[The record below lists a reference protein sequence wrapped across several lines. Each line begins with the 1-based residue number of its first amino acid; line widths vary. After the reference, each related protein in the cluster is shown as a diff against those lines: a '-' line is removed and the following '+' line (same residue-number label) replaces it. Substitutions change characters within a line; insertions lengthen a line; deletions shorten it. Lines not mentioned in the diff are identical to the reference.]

1 VAERDRTDDDDLEF
15 DFFDEPT
22 GVEAATEVKPPP
34 RRPLGGGPPVRPRAP
49 GTGAP
54 IFRLALLIGGAIV
67 VAIALVFGINSCR
80 GSGAKG
86 EYQDYMQS
94 VNSVAGSSAS
104 TGKQLGD
111 LLAEQ
116 GLSLDDLQAG
126 LGALADQQH
135 QAVVRAQDLEAPS
148 PLLEEQRSLEEA
160 MQLRESGLRGLERA
174 VSQLQQASEAGTAGE
189 TLAQQASRLVAGDV
203 VYDDLFKARAEEV
216 LQQEGIQG
224 VAVPESTFLS
234 DPAQVTAT
242 SLTELVQRITTGGG
256 STDGEATGLHGNGIE
271 VVRVKDGAELSTDVS
286 ENTIVVTDS
295 LAIEVVVK
303 NSGDFQETNVQVTL
317 TIQQGAE
324 PIKKTQKVKSINQ
337 GDTAVVTF
345 ENFENLPYTALTTL
359 KVAVKPVAG
368 EENTSNNTFEYPVIF
383 TL

>member
-15 DFFDEPT
+15 DFFDEPLT
-22 GVEAATEVKPPP
+22 PESPTEVKSPS
-34 RRPLGGGPPVRPRAP
+34 RRPLGGGPPVRPRTP

-54 IFRLALLIGGAIV
+54 ILRLALLIGGAIV
-67 VAIALVFGINSCR
+67 VAVALVFGINSCR
-80 GSGAKG
+80 GSGEKG

-94 VNSVAGSSAS
+94 VGSVAGSSS
-104 TGKQLGD
+104 SVGEQLGD

-116 GLSLDDLQAG
+116 GLTLDDLEAG

-135 QAVVRAQDLEAPS
+135 QVVVRAQDLAPPG
-148 PLLEEQRSLEEA
+148 PLLEEQRSLVEA

-174 VSQLQQASEAGTAGE
+174 VDQLQPASQAGPAGT
-189 TLAQQASRLVAGDV
+189 TLAQQASRLVAGGV

-224 VAVPESTFLS
+224 VAVPESTFLV
-234 DPAQVTAT
+234 DPGQVSAT
-242 SLTELVQRITTGGG
+242 SLTELVQRITQSGG
-256 STDGEATGLHGNGIE
+256 SDSEATGLHGNGIE

-286 ENTIVVTDS
+286 ENTIVVTDA

-324 PIKKTQKVKSINQ
+324 PIKKTQKIKSLNA
-337 GDTAVVTF
+337 GDTAVLTF
-345 ENFENLPYTALTTL
+345 QNFENLPYTALTTL
-359 KVAVKPVAG
+359 KVAVKPVDG
-368 EENTSNNTFEYPVIF
+368 EENTGNNTIEYPVIF